1 MYNCFKTS
9 VSEIHFVSSEL
20 SCGIGI
26 LHKVVDFSVVVGCD
40 VRGLYGESVFL
51 RVEFRESEKALC
63 KVYNSV

>member
-40 VRGLYGESVFL
+40 VRGLYGKSVFL
-51 RVEFRESEKALC
+51 RVKNWESGKALC
-63 KVYNSV
+63 KVHKMV